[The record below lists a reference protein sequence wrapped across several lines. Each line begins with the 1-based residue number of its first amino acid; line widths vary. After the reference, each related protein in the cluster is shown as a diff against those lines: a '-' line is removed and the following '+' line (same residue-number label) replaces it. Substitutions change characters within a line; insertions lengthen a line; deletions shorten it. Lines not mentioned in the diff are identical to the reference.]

1 MNPNKSG
8 FFTATLCTLSLC
20 FMSLMSITVHA
31 DAFDDHSDGPE
42 ILYPEYTAQK
52 VLFEFYFNDPD
63 HINAALYWI
72 RALINPLS
80 QDPYGYTPEDL
91 SIKVVLHGTELVTL
105 AKHNEE
111 KYQEAIDRM
120 RYYADLG
127 VEFRVCGLAAHDFGY
142 QASDLQDFVKIV
154 PSAMPDMVHWQ
165 MQGYGLIKPEILDK
179 RFRMDEIR

>member
-1 MNPNKSG
+1 MSPSKSG
-8 FFTATLCTLSLC
+8 LFTAALCALSL
-20 FMSLMSITVHA
+20 SLGCLSPRAALA
-31 DAFDDHSDGPE
+31 DDFDDDSDGPE

-52 VLFEFYFNDPD
+52 VLFEFYFNDPA
-63 HINAALYWI
+63 HINPALFWV

-80 QDPYGYTPEDL
+80 ADPYDYTPEDL

-111 KYQEAIDRM
+111 KYQEAVDRM

-165 MQGYGLIKPEILDK
+165 MQGYGLIKPEILEK
-179 RFRMDEIR
+179 RFSLEEIH